1 MPKDAKKEVK
11 KVFPLLTTTQSNAY
25 KEQVKVM
32 ISRYRKK
39 EMFYWWELM
48 LNCSRLSRME

>member
-32 ISRYRKK
+32 ILRFRKK
-39 EMFYWWELM
+39 GMFYWWALM
-48 LNCSRLSRME
+48 LNCSRLFRMR

>member
-32 ISRYRKK
+32 I
-39 EMFYWWELM
+39 L
-48 LNCSRLSRME
+48 